1 MTIKVKTGDIVA
13 AVEPMA
19 KLAKVDMP
27 FATSLRVAKL
37 LGQMGEVIQQF
48 HTKRNALLRKLG
60 TPIEGQES
68 QFSFTPA
75 NGKEFAAQV
84 EEANGVEVELLG
96 ELLVLPDDL
105 VVSPEVVLGIQKFLQ
120 DQP

>member
-1 MTIKVKTGDIVA
+1 MAIKAKTGDIIA
-13 AVEPMA
+13 AIEPMTH
-19 KLAKVDMP
+19 LAKIDMS

-37 LGQMGEVIQQF
+37 FEQMGEVVQQF
-48 HTKRNALLRKLG
+48 HTKRNALLIKLG
-60 TPIEGQES
+60 TPIEGKEN

-96 ELLVLPDDL
+96 ELLQLPDDL
-105 VVSPEVVLGIQKFLQ
+105 VVSPAVVLGIQKFLQ